1 MRDHEL
7 REERLK
13 KRFELPPF
21 LKHFATNLNQLARQ
35 DKIPPV
41 FGRDYEMDQVLEI
54 LCHRERANSV
64 LLLGEPGVGKTAIAE
79 GLARRIEFEPEKVP
93 VRLRDCQ
100 IVNLQMNTMV
110 AGTMLRGMF
119 EDRIQNVIREI
130 KERPN
135 LILFIDEVHTMIG
148 AGSALGAPSDAANV
162 FKSVLARGEV
172 RIIGATTLQRVQG
185 VHPGRRGAR
194 APLPHGAR
202 RASRRSSE
210 TRTILYNLRP
220 RLERNYSV
228 RIKDEAIET
237 ALEMS
242 PRYMRHLQLPDKV
255 IGWLD
260 TAAVK
265 AEIGRRWEVTGA
277 DVVNVISKIARIPE
291 DMVFREVTDRF
302 RDIEARLATRVV
314 GQREAID
321 AVARRL
327 VLNKGP
333 LKDGFDRPDG
343 VLLFLGPTGV
353 GKTEL
358 AKSVAEFLFGDEK
371 KMIRVDMSEYQDGA
385 VAVDKLIGMPRGI
398 VGSERGGVLTNQ
410 LKDNPYSVVLLDEVE
425 KASPSMLNLFLQAFD
440 EGWITDGRGKRV
452 YLSDAIVIMTSN
464 IGSEC
469 FRKLTS
475 PLGFYSKQVG
485 VEQVQGEITRELE
498 RRFSPEF
505 RNRIDEVVIFRPLS
519 KDEVRQIT
527 LQQIAKIE
535 KALARSGRTL
545 TVTPEAL
552 EQLVTDGYSLAY
564 GARFLKR
571 VIESRIK
578 LPISQRWTEGQRLHR
593 RRARRPGRD
602 RGHQRGRPL
611 RARGDGVRLRS
622 AARPTSSDVGRQF
635 GTTARVARADLVRDV
650 EPLSSVACSAS
661 SAFVALATCVPARR
675 SYRSCSTAIIA
686 AHRVDVV
693 GLRVG
698 AGVEAVVALD
708 HVRELPGEE
717 PHEVILRAP
726 LQVHDVRAHERGA
739 VIGDR
744 LDRRFELRRLRGE
757 ARDDRRHQHAGVDA
771 RIAQLADGAQP
782 LQRMRGARLERA
794 PRVLVDG
801 RHAHVD
807 RAARAR
813 GRAPRAGRRRA
824 RPSVPW

>member
-1 MRDHEL
+1 VEAAVDDFDIPQNKMAESAERVVDRATEDARRRDQALLTNEHVCLAFAQVEWDMFGQVMRDLGLNPHEIVQALEEHLRLLPAVPGRELRIAPSTKLLFKLALLHASRSGRHTIEASDLFSAIFEETQGIPVSIIRRHGIEPEAIVSRLATRMRDHEQ

-35 DKIPPV
+35 DRIPPV

-130 KERPN
+130 KERPH

-172 RIIGATTLQRVQG
+172 RIIGATTSSEYKEFVQEDE
-185 VHPGRRGAR
+185 A
-194 APLPHGAR
+194 LAR
-202 RASRRSSE
+202 RFRTVHVGEPSIDE
-210 TRTILYNLRP
+210 TRSILYNLRP

-228 RIKDEAIET
+228 RISDHAIET

-260 TAAVK
+260 TASVK
-265 AEIGRRWEVTGA
+265 AEIARRWEVTGA

-302 RDIEARLATRVV
+302 KDIETRLATRVV
-314 GQREAID
+314 GQKNAIG
-321 AVARRL
+321 AVSRRL

-464 IGSEC
+464 IGSEY
-469 FRKLTS
+469 FRKLTN
-475 PLGFYSKQVG
+475 PLGFLSQQVG
-485 VEQVQGEITRELE
+485 VDQIQGEIMRELE

-505 RNRIDEVVIFRPLS
+505 RNRIDEVVLFRPLS
-519 KDEVRQIT
+519 KDEVREISV
-527 LQQIAKIE
+527 QQIAKIQR
-535 KALARSGRTL
+535 ALARSDRSL
-545 TVTPEAL
+545 TVTPAAL
-552 EQLVTDGYSLAY
+552 EQIVQDGYSLAF

-571 VIESRIK
+571 SIEDRIK
-578 LPISQRWTEGQRLHR
+578 LPISQHWTEG
-593 RRARRPGRD
+593 
-602 RGHQRGRPL
+602 
-611 RARGDGVRLRS
+611 
-622 AARPTSSDVGRQF
+622 
-635 GTTARVARADLVRDV
+635 TTYLADVRDGQVRV
-650 EPLSSVACSAS
+650 EVSGE
-661 SAFVALATCVPARR
+661 
-675 SYRSCSTAIIA
+675 A
-686 AHRVDVV
+686 AHFS
-693 GLRVG
+693 GL
-698 AGVEAVVALD
+698 
-708 HVRELPGEE
+708 
-717 PHEVILRAP
+717 
-726 LQVHDVRAHERGA
+726 
-739 VIGDR
+739 
-744 LDRRFELRRLRGE
+744 
-757 ARDDRRHQHAGVDA
+757 
-771 RIAQLADGAQP
+771 
-782 LQRMRGARLERA
+782 
-794 PRVLVDG
+794 
-801 RHAHVD
+801 
-807 RAARAR
+807 AATA
-813 GRAPRAGRRRA
+813 
-824 RPSVPW
+824 

>member
-1 MRDHEL
+1 MEAAVEDFDIPQNKLAESAERVVDRALEEARRRDHALVTNEHVCLGFAQVEWDMFGQVMRDVNLNPHEILQALEEHLRLLPAVPGRELRVAPSTKLLFKLALLHASRLGRHSIEATDLFSAIFEETQGIPVSIIRRHGIEPEALVSRLATRMRDHEL

-35 DKIPPV
+35 DKLPPV
-41 FGRDYEMDQVLEI
+41 YGRDPEMDQVLEI

-79 GLARRIEFEPEKVP
+79 GLARRIEFEPETVP

-130 KERPN
+130 KERQN

-172 RIIGATTLQRVQG
+172 RIIGATTLSEYKEFMQEDE
-185 VHPGRRGAR
+185 A
-194 APLPHGAR
+194 LAR
-202 RASRRSSE
+202 RFRPVHVCEPSIDE
-210 TRTILYNLRP
+210 TRNILYNLRP

-228 RIKDEAIET
+228 RIQDEAIET

-260 TAAVK
+260 TASVR
-265 AEIGRRWEVTGA
+265 AEINRRWEVNGA
-277 DVVNVISKIARIPE
+277 DVVNVISTIARIPE
-291 DMVFREVTDRF
+291 DMVFRDVSDRF
-302 RDIEARLATRVV
+302 RDIEARLTTRVV
-314 GQREAID
+314 GQRTAID

-440 EGWITDGRGKRV
+440 EGWVTDGRGKRV

-464 IGSEC
+464 IGSEF

-475 PLGFYSKQVG
+475 PLGFLSKQMDVN
-485 VEQVQGEITRELE
+485 QLQGEITREVE
-498 RRFSPEF
+498 RRFTPEF
-505 RNRIDEVVIFRPLS
+505 RNRIDEVIIFRPLA
-519 KDEVRQIT
+519 KDEVRLIAV
-527 LQQIAKIE
+527 QQIAKVE
-535 KALARSGRTL
+535 RTLAKGGRHL

-552 EQLVTDGYSLAY
+552 EQIVHEGYSLAY

-571 VIESRIK
+571 VIEARLK
-578 LPISQRWTEGQRLHR
+578 LPISQRWTEGEAFTVDIRDGAISVEVS
-593 RRARRPGRD
+593 RAPG
-602 RGHQRGRPL
+602 
-611 RARGDGVRLRS
+611 
-622 AARPTSSDVGRQF
+622 
-635 GTTARVARADLVRDV
+635 
-650 EPLSSVACSAS
+650 
-661 SAFVALATCVPARR
+661 AFPALAA
-675 SYRSCSTAIIA
+675 TA
-686 AHRVDVV
+686 
-693 GLRVG
+693 
-698 AGVEAVVALD
+698 
-708 HVRELPGEE
+708 
-717 PHEVILRAP
+717 
-726 LQVHDVRAHERGA
+726 
-739 VIGDR
+739 
-744 LDRRFELRRLRGE
+744 
-757 ARDDRRHQHAGVDA
+757 
-771 RIAQLADGAQP
+771 
-782 LQRMRGARLERA
+782 
-794 PRVLVDG
+794 
-801 RHAHVD
+801 
-807 RAARAR
+807 
-813 GRAPRAGRRRA
+813 
-824 RPSVPW
+824 

>member
-1 MRDHEL
+1 MEDFDIPQSKLAESAERVVDRALDEARRRDHALLTNEHLCLAFAQVEWDMFGQVIRDLELNPHEILQALEEHLRLLPSVPGRDLRVAPSTKLLFKLALLHASRSGRHSIEATDLFSAIFEETQGIPVSIIRRHGIEPEALVTRLATRMRDHEL

-21 LKHFATNLNQLARQ
+21 LKHFAVNLNQLARQ
-35 DKIPPV
+35 DKVPPV
-41 FGRDYEMDQVLEI
+41 FGRDSEMDQVLEV

-79 GLARRIEFEPEKVP
+79 GLARRIEFEPDKVP

-172 RIIGATTLQRVQG
+172 RIIGATTLSEHKEFIQEDE
-185 VHPGRRGAR
+185 A
-194 APLPHGAR
+194 LAR
-202 RASRRSSE
+202 RFRTVIVAEPSIE
-210 TRTILYNLRP
+210 QTRTILYNLRP

-228 RIKDEAIET
+228 RISDEAIET

-265 AEIGRRWEVTGA
+265 AEIARRWEVTSA
-277 DVVNVISKIARIPE
+277 DVVNVISKIAQIPE

-302 RDIEARLATRVV
+302 SELEARLGARVV
-314 GQREAID
+314 GQRQAID

-410 LKDNPYSVVLLDEVE
+410 LRDNPYSVVLLDEVE
-425 KASPSMLNLFLQAFD
+425 KASPSMLNVFLQAFD
-440 EGWITDGRGKRV
+440 EGWVTDGRGKRV

-469 FRKLTS
+469 FRKLSS

-485 VEQVQGEITRELE
+485 VEQVQGEIVRELE

-505 RNRIDEVVIFRPLS
+505 RNRIDEVVIFRPLT

-527 LQQIAKIE
+527 QHQIARIQRSLLK
-535 KALARSGRTL
+535 SGRSL

-552 EQLVTDGYSLAY
+552 EQLVAEGYSLAY

-571 VIESRIK
+571 VIETQIK
-578 LPISQRWTEGQRLHR
+578 LPISQRWAEG
-593 RRARRPGRD
+593 D
-602 RGHQRGRPL
+602 EY
-611 RARGDGVRLRS
+611 
-622 AARPTSSDVGRQF
+622 T
-635 GTTARVARADLVRDV
+635 ADLRDG
-650 EPLSSVACSAS
+650 
-661 SAFVALATCVPARR
+661 
-675 SYRSCSTAIIA
+675 
-686 AHRVDVV
+686 HVV
-693 GLRVG
+693 I
-698 AGVEAVVALD
+698 
-708 HVRELPGEE
+708 
-717 PHEVILRAP
+717 EV
-726 LQVHDVRAHERGA
+726 VRAQG
-739 VIGDR
+739 GYT
-744 LDRRFELRRLRGE
+744 
-757 ARDDRRHQHAGVDA
+757 
-771 RIAQLADGAQP
+771 LAAT
-782 LQRMRGARLERA
+782 A
-794 PRVLVDG
+794 
-801 RHAHVD
+801 
-807 RAARAR
+807 
-813 GRAPRAGRRRA
+813 
-824 RPSVPW
+824 

>member
-1 MRDHEL
+1 VEDFDIPQNKLADSAERVVDRALDEARRRDHALLTNEHVCLAFAQVEWDMFGQVMRDLNLNPHEILQALEEHLRLLPSVSGRELRVAPSTKLLFKLALLNASRSGRHAVEAIDLFSAIFEETQGIPVSIIRRHGIEPEAIVSRLASRMRDHEQ

-35 DKIPPV
+35 DRIPPV
-41 FGRDYEMDQVLEI
+41 YGRDREMDQVLEV

-79 GLARRIEFEPEKVP
+79 GLARRIEFEPDRVP

-172 RIIGATTLQRVQG
+172 RIVGATTLSEYKEFIQEDE
-185 VHPGRRGAR
+185 A
-194 APLPHGAR
+194 LAR
-202 RASRRSSE
+202 RFRTVQVDEPTVDE

-228 RIKDEAIET
+228 RITDDAIET

-242 PRYMRHLQLPDKV
+242 SRYMRHLQLPDKV

-260 TAAVK
+260 TAAVR
-265 AEIGRRWEVTGA
+265 AEIGRRWEVTTE
-277 DVVNVISKIARIPE
+277 DVVGVISKVARIPE

-302 RDIEARLATRVV
+302 RDIEDRLGQRVV
-314 GQREAID
+314 GQRDAIT
-321 AVARRL
+321 AVSRRL

-440 EGWITDGRGKRV
+440 EGWITDGRGRRV

-464 IGSEC
+464 IGSEF
-469 FRKLTS
+469 FRKLTN
-475 PLGFYSKQVG
+475 PLGFLSRQVG
-485 VEQVQGEITRELE
+485 VEQIRGEIMREVE

-505 RNRIDEVVIFRPLS
+505 RNRIDEVVLFQPLA
-519 KDEVRQIT
+519 KNEVRQIT
-527 LQQIAKIE
+527 LQQLRRIE
-535 KALARSGRTL
+535 WSLARHKRTL
-545 TVTPEAL
+545 RVTPEAV
-552 EQLVTDGYSLAY
+552 EQLVQDGYSLPY

-571 VIESRIK
+571 TLEDRIK
-578 LPISQRWTEGQRLHR
+578 LPISQRWTEGDTFTADVQD
-593 RRARRPGRD
+593 GR
-602 RGHQRGRPL
+602 
-611 RARGDGVRLRS
+611 VE
-622 AARPTSSDVGRQF
+622 
-635 GTTARVARADLVRDV
+635 VAV
-650 EPLSSVACSAS
+650 S
-661 SAFVALATCVPARR
+661 SAGESYSALAA
-675 SYRSCSTAIIA
+675 TA
-686 AHRVDVV
+686 
-693 GLRVG
+693 
-698 AGVEAVVALD
+698 
-708 HVRELPGEE
+708 
-717 PHEVILRAP
+717 
-726 LQVHDVRAHERGA
+726 
-739 VIGDR
+739 
-744 LDRRFELRRLRGE
+744 
-757 ARDDRRHQHAGVDA
+757 
-771 RIAQLADGAQP
+771 
-782 LQRMRGARLERA
+782 
-794 PRVLVDG
+794 
-801 RHAHVD
+801 
-807 RAARAR
+807 
-813 GRAPRAGRRRA
+813 
-824 RPSVPW
+824 

>member
-1 MRDHEL
+1 VEDFDIPQNKLAESAERVVDRALEEARRREHGILTNEHLCLAFAQIEWDMFGEVMRDLSLNPHEILQALEAHLRVLPTAPGRGLRIAPSTKLLFKLALLHASRSGRHAIESSDLFSAIFEETQGIPVSIIRRHGIEPEAIVSKLATRLRDHEL

-41 FGRDYEMDQVLEI
+41 FGRDFEMNQVLEI

-79 GLARRIEFEPEKVP
+79 GLARRLEFEPEKVP

-135 LILFIDEVHTMIG
+135 LILFIDEMHTMIG

-172 RIIGATTLQRVQG
+172 RIVGATTLSEYKEFVQEDE
-185 VHPGRRGAR
+185 A
-194 APLPHGAR
+194 LAR
-202 RASRRSSE
+202 RFRTVHVAE
-210 TRTILYNLRP
+210 PTVDQTRHILYNLRP

-228 RIKDEAIET
+228 RITDQAIET

-260 TAAVK
+260 TAAVR
-265 AEIGRRWEVTGA
+265 AEIDRRLEVTTA
-277 DVVNVISKIARIPE
+277 DVVTVISKIACIPE
-291 DMVFREVTDRF
+291 DMVFRDVSDRF
-302 RDIEARLATRVV
+302 QDIEARLGTRVV
-314 GQREAID
+314 GQQAAIQ

-327 VLNKGP
+327 ILNKGP

-464 IGSEC
+464 LGSEC
-469 FRKLTS
+469 FRRLTS
-475 PLGFYSKQVG
+475 PLGFLSKQVS
-485 VEQVQGEITRELE
+485 VEQIDSEITRELE
-498 RRFSPEF
+498 RRFTPEF

-519 KDEVRQIT
+519 RDEVRAIAV
-527 LQQIAKIE
+527 QQIAKIDQS
-535 KALARSGRTL
+535 LARSGRTL
-545 TVTPEAL
+545 VVTPEAL
-552 EQLVTDGYSLAY
+552 ESLVQDGYSLAY

-571 VIESRIK
+571 TIEDRIK
-578 LPISQRWTEGQRLHR
+578 LPISQHWSEGT
-593 RRARRPGRD
+593 
-602 RGHQRGRPL
+602 
-611 RARGDGVRLRS
+611 V
-622 AARPTSSDVGRQF
+622 F
-635 GTTARVARADLVRDV
+635 TADVRDGHV
-650 EPLSSVACSAS
+650 EVEVTSPAAVPLSS
-661 SAFVALATCVPARR
+661 LAA
-675 SYRSCSTAIIA
+675 TA
-686 AHRVDVV
+686 
-693 GLRVG
+693 
-698 AGVEAVVALD
+698 
-708 HVRELPGEE
+708 
-717 PHEVILRAP
+717 
-726 LQVHDVRAHERGA
+726 
-739 VIGDR
+739 
-744 LDRRFELRRLRGE
+744 
-757 ARDDRRHQHAGVDA
+757 
-771 RIAQLADGAQP
+771 
-782 LQRMRGARLERA
+782 
-794 PRVLVDG
+794 
-801 RHAHVD
+801 
-807 RAARAR
+807 
-813 GRAPRAGRRRA
+813 
-824 RPSVPW
+824 

>member
-1 MRDHEL
+1 VEDFDIPQNKLAESAERVVDRALEEARRREHALLTNEHVCLAFAQVEWDMFGQVMRDVELNPHEILQALEEHLRVLPSVPGRELRVAPSTKLLFKLALLHASRSGRHTVEATDLFSAIFEETQGIPVSIIRRHGIEPEALVTRLATRMRDHEL

-41 FGRDYEMDQVLEI
+41 YGRDFEMEQVLEI

-79 GLARRIEFEPEKVP
+79 GLARRIEFEPERVP

-172 RIIGATTLQRVQG
+172 RIIGATTMSEYKEFIQEDEAL
-185 VHPGRRGAR
+185 
-194 APLPHGAR
+194 AR
-202 RASRRSSE
+202 RFRSVHVAEPTIEE
-210 TRTILYNLRP
+210 TRTILYNVRP

-260 TAAVK
+260 TAAVR
-265 AEIGRRWEVTGA
+265 AEIGKRWEVTA
-277 DVVNVISKIARIPE
+277 NDVVNVISKVARIPE
-291 DMVFREVTDRF
+291 DMVFREVSDRF
-302 RDIEARLATRVV
+302 RDIEERLGTRVI
-314 GQREAID
+314 GQNEAIQ
-321 AVARRL
+321 AVSRRL
-327 VLNKGP
+327 MLNKGP

-440 EGWITDGRGKRV
+440 EGWVTDGRGKRV

-464 IGSEC
+464 IGSDV
-469 FRKLTS
+469 FRKLTN
-475 PLGFYSKQVG
+475 PMGFLSKQVG
-485 VEQVQGEITRELE
+485 VDQVKGEILREVE
-498 RRFSPEF
+498 RRFTPEF
-505 RNRIDEVVIFRPLS
+505 RNRIDEVVVFQPLS
-519 KDEVRQIT
+519 RDEVRQIT
-527 LQQIAKIE
+527 VQQLDKIE
-535 KALARSGRTL
+535 ESLSRSRRKL
-545 TVTPEAL
+545 IVTAEAL
-552 EQLVTDGYSLAY
+552 EQLVQDGYSLSY

-571 VIESRIK
+571 TIEDRIK
-578 LPISQRWTEGQRLHR
+578 LPISQHWTEG
-593 RRARRPGRD
+593 D
-602 RGHQRGRPL
+602 MF
-611 RARGDGVRLRS
+611 
-622 AARPTSSDVGRQF
+622 T
-635 GTTARVARADLVRDV
+635 
-650 EPLSSVACSAS
+650 
-661 SAFVALATCVPARR
+661 
-675 SYRSCSTAIIA
+675 
-686 AHRVDVV
+686 VDVQDGHIKV
-693 GLRVG
+693 TVSNS
-698 AGVEAVVALD
+698 
-708 HVRELPGEE
+708 
-717 PHEVILRAP
+717 I
-726 LQVHDVRAHERGA
+726 
-739 VIGDR
+739 
-744 LDRRFELRRLRGE
+744 
-757 ARDDRRHQHAGVDA
+757 
-771 RIAQLADGAQP
+771 DGA
-782 LQRMRGARLERA
+782 A
-794 PRVLVDG
+794 
-801 RHAHVD
+801 
-807 RAARAR
+807 
-813 GRAPRAGRRRA
+813 
-824 RPSVPW
+824 

>member
-1 MRDHEL
+1 MEDFDIPQNKLAQSAERVIDRALDEARRRDHALLTNEHVCLGFAQVEWDMFGQVMRDVELNPQEVLQALEEHLRLLPSVPGRDLRVAPSTKLLFKLALLHASRSGRHSIEATDLFSAIFEETQGIPVSIIRRHGIEPERLVSRLATRMRDHEL
-7 REERLK
+7 REERMK

-35 DKIPPV
+35 DKVPPV
-41 FGRDYEMDQVLEI
+41 YGRDYEMDQVLEI

-130 KERPN
+130 KERPS

-172 RIIGATTLQRVQG
+172 RIIGATTTSEYKEFIQEDEAL
-185 VHPGRRGAR
+185 
-194 APLPHGAR
+194 AR
-202 RASRRSSE
+202 RFRPVNVCEPTIEE
-210 TRTILYNLRP
+210 TRTILYNVRP

-228 RIKDEAIET
+228 RISDEAIET

-291 DMVFREVTDRF
+291 DMVFREVSDRF
-302 RDIEARLATRVV
+302 RDVEAKLGARIV
-314 GQREAID
+314 GQQAAID

-353 GKTEL
+353 GKTDL
-358 AKSVAEFLFGDEK
+358 AKALAEFLFGDEK
-371 KMIRVDMSEYQDGA
+371 KMIRVDMSEYQDGGI
-385 VAVDKLIGMPRGI
+385 AVDKLIGMPRGI

-440 EGWITDGRGKRV
+440 EGWVTDGRGKRV

-469 FRKLTS
+469 FRKLSS

-485 VEQVQGEITRELE
+485 VEQIQGEIVREME
-498 RRFSPEF
+498 RRFTPEF

-519 KDEVRQIT
+519 KDEVRQIA

-535 KALARSGRTL
+535 KALAKSHRKLS
-545 TVTPEAL
+545 VSPEAL
-552 EQLVTDGYSLAY
+552 EHLVTEGYSLAY

-571 VIESRIK
+571 LIESKIK
-578 LPISQRWTEGQRLHR
+578 LPISQHWTDGTVFT
-593 RRARRPGRD
+593 ANMRD
-602 RGHQRGRPL
+602 GKM
-611 RARGDGVRLRS
+611 
-622 AARPTSSDVGRQF
+622 
-635 GTTARVARADLVRDV
+635 
-650 EPLSSVACSAS
+650 E
-661 SAFVALATCVPARR
+661 
-675 SYRSCSTAIIA
+675 
-686 AHRVDVV
+686 VDVT
-693 GLRVG
+693 
-698 AGVEAVVALD
+698 
-708 HVRELPGEE
+708 RETG
-717 PHEVILRAP
+717 RY
-726 LQVHDVRAHERGA
+726 
-739 VIGDR
+739 
-744 LDRRFELRRLRGE
+744 EL
-757 ARDDRRHQHAGVDA
+757 
-771 RIAQLADGAQP
+771 
-782 LQRMRGARLERA
+782 
-794 PRVLVDG
+794 
-801 RHAHVD
+801 
-807 RAARAR
+807 AATA
-813 GRAPRAGRRRA
+813 
-824 RPSVPW
+824 